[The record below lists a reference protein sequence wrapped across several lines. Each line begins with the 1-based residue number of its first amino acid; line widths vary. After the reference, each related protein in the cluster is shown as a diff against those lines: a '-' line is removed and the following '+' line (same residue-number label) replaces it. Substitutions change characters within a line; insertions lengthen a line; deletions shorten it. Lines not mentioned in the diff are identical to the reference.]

1 MNRLKREEGR
11 RFHLPFLKETEGVD
25 CIATEHLSFFRG
37 LRMTSA
43 KKEGGDADE
52 PTGSAVYSVRRLHK
66 PVHESPQVGV
76 D

>member
-1 MNRLKREEGR
+1 
-11 RFHLPFLKETEGVD
+11 
-25 CIATEHLSFFRG
+25 
-37 LRMTSA
+37 MTSA